1 MSVRAQREQFLKPEV
16 ALVLAENFA
25 VYSVR
30 KVWRQMMREGFPV
43 ARCAIERLMNH
54 SRSQR
59 LQTYNLWLM
68 AERIGGKAGRSIAL
82 SPPSKQE

>member
-1 MSVRAQREQFLKPEV
+1 
-16 ALVLAENFA
+16 
-25 VYSVR
+25 
-30 KVWRQMMREGFPV
+30 MMREGFPV